1 MTDRNETFPF
11 GSRAYSVITNAREI
25 TSCELVSPPDTQK
38 DEAETFVL
46 QFITSSPQGVH
57 KDAIKAVSAIELPK
71 LSRILDRLF
80 KSGQIMVDC
89 GGVYRPTGLESPK

>member
-1 MTDRNETFPF
+1 MTVRNASFPL
-11 GSRAYSVITNAREI
+11 GSKVYSVITNAREI
-25 TSCELVSPPDTQK
+25 TNCELVSPLEAQK

-46 QFITSSPQGVH
+46 QFINSSPKGVH

-71 LSRILDRLF
+71 LSQILDRLF

-89 GGVYRPTGLESPK
+89 GGVYRPTGPASPK